1 MSAGL
6 IAVLFVVAQVCDGVL
21 TYIAVQRFGLV
32 AEANPL
38 LVTWMAFIGPAPALA
53 GAKLLAA
60 SCGVILYVCGVH
72 RILLALTILYSVAAV
87 GPWIAFFT
95 HL

>member
-1 MSAGL
+1 VSAGL
-6 IAVLFVVAQVCDGVL
+6 IAVLFVLAQVCDGVL
-21 TYIAVQRFGLV
+21 TYVAVQRFGLV

-60 SCGVILYVCGVH
+60 FCGVVLYACGVH
-72 RILLALTILYSVAAV
+72 RILLALTILYTVVAV
-87 GPWIAFFT
+87 GPWVAFFT
-95 HL
+95 RL